1 MQNVNYEEYI
11 FPNGT
16 IDACY
21 LNTTLGAPCRQG
33 SVSVIGIDARMVP
46 DVQAAVKFAG
56 KHNLRLV
63 VKNTG

>member
-1 MQNVNYEEYI
+1 MQNTNYEAYI

-16 IDACY
+16 TDAYY
-21 LNTTLGAPCRQG
+21 LNTTVGTLCRQG
-33 SVSVIGIDARMVP
+33 SVSIISIDARTVQ
-46 DVQAAVKFAG
+46 DVQEAVKFAA